1 MWKDEIIAGLHQ
13 SREAH
18 ARRFN
23 FDLPAICAD
32 LQAQEKNSGRRFVSL
47 APRPARLVVAQPM
60 TVDWAERLLAKPVV

>member
-1 MWKDEIIAGLHQ
+1 MWTDQIIEALHQ

-23 FDLPAICAD
+23 FNLQAICLD

-47 APRPARLVVAQPM
+47 APRPA
-60 TVDWAERLLAKPVV
+60 KPVSLIPSVSEGAFR